1 MRDPLTHPAPG
12 SGIDFAV
19 FSHAT
24 AGIIAAML
32 ESLMFNRQGA
42 RDAFGI
48 LLIVSAVS
56 TV

>member
-1 MRDPLTHPAPG
+1 MRDPPTHPAPG

>member
-1 MRDPLTHPAPG
+1 MRDPPTHPAPG

-24 AGIIAAML
+24 AGITAAML
-32 ESLMFNRQGA
+32 GSLMFNRQGA

>member
-1 MRDPLTHPAPG
+1 MRDPPTHPAPS

-24 AGIIAAML
+24 AGITVAVL
-32 ESLMFNRQGA
+32 GSLMFNRPWA

-48 LLIVSAVS
+48 FLIVSAVS